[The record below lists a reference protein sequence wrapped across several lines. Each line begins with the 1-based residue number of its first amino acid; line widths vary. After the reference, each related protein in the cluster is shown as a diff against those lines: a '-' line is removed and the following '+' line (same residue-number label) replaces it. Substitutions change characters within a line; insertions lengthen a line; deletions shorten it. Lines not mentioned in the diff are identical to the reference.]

1 MALASLLILLTAA
14 GYAVL
19 CTVKPFAPCRKCSS
33 TGVHTRRRTVTLC
46 RRCHGHRA
54 RLRIGRRLLNN
65 SRTIHAAAGT
75 RPQTTDQKATPWQ

>member
-19 CTVKPFAPCRKCSS
+19 CAVKPFAPCHKCSS
-33 TGVHTRRRTVTLC
+33 TGIRTHRRTITLC
-46 RRCHGHRA
+46 RRCHGTRA

-65 SRTIHAAAGT
+65 SRTIHAAGT
-75 RPQTTDQKATPWQ
+75 HPRTTDRKATPWQ

>member
-19 CTVKPFAPCRKCSS
+19 CAVKPFAPCRKCSGI
-33 TGVHTRRRTVTLC
+33 GVRTRRTVTLC
-46 RRCHGHRA
+46 RRCHGHRS

-65 SRTIHAAAGT
+65 SRSIHAAGT
-75 RPQTTDQKATPWQ
+75 RPRIADRKATPWQ

>member
-19 CTVKPFAPCRKCSS
+19 CAVKPFAPCRKCSG
-33 TGVHTRRRTVTLC
+33 TGVRTRRRSVTVC
-46 RRCHGHRA
+46 RRCHGHRS

-65 SRTIHAAAGT
+65 SRSIHAAGT
-75 RPQTTDQKATPWQ
+75 RPHATDRKATPWQ

>member
-19 CTVKPFAPCRKCSS
+19 CAVKPFAPCRKCSG
-33 TGVHTRRRTVTLC
+33 TGVHTRRRTTTAC
-46 RRCHGHRA
+46 RRCHGTRA

-65 SRTIHAAAGT
+65 SRTIHAAGT
-75 RPQTTDQKATPWQ
+75 RPHTTAPWNNEPPF

>member
-19 CTVKPFAPCRKCSS
+19 CAVRPFVPCRKCSGI
-33 TGVHTRRRTVTLC
+33 GVRTRRRAVIVC
-46 RRCHGHRA
+46 RRCHGHRS

-65 SRTIHAAAGT
+65 SRTIHAAGT
-75 RPQTTDQKATPWQ
+75 RPQPTDRKAAPWQ

>member
-1 MALASLLILLTAA
+1 MVLASLLILLTTA

-19 CTVKPFAPCRKCSS
+19 CTVKPFAPCRKCSG
-33 TGVHTRRRTVTLC
+33 TGVRTRRRAVALC

-65 SRTIHAAAGT
+65 SRTIHAAGT
-75 RPQTTDQKATPWQ
+75 RPSTTDRKAPPWQ

>member
-19 CTVKPFAPCRKCSS
+19 CAVKPFAPCWKCSG
-33 TGVHTRRRTVTLC
+33 TGVRTRRRAVIVC
-46 RRCHGHRA
+46 RRCHGDRA

-65 SRTIHAAAGT
+65 SRSIHAAGT
-75 RPQTTDQKATPWQ
+75 RPQTTDRKATPWQ

>member
-1 MALASLLILLTAA
+1 MALASLLILLTTA

-19 CTVKPFAPCRKCSS
+19 CAIKPFAPCRKCTG
-33 TGVHTRRRTVTLC
+33 TGVRTRRRTITLC

-65 SRTIHAAAGT
+65 SRSIHATGT
-75 RPQTTDQKATPWQ
+75 RPQPTDRKAAPWQ